1 MTKKNEVTLNHG
13 ERMDDNWTVGTAACD
28 GVEYKFNVKHYDE
41 PSEYG
46 IKGGRVSK
54 LWLAPKGGDFRHT
67 ILNYDRGW
75 ERGFS
80 PRGKGEAVAP
90 SSRRSS
96 RNSTENQPPKTQETT
111 TMATRFTAREKA
123 QLQTRFAEH
132 SPKVWAHG
140 DVATVH
146 IFGGHYCIKKRES
159 GCDWRWADA
168 NPCNDLGPLTL
179 NRIAT
184 LAEL

>member
-46 IKGGRVSK
+46 IRGGRVSK

-80 PRGKGEAVAP
+80 PRGKGETVAAVYA
-90 SSRRSS
+90 
-96 RNSTENQPPKTQETT
+96 
-111 TMATRFTAREKA
+111 A
-123 QLQTRFAEH
+123 L
-132 SPKVWAHG
+132 
-140 DVATVH
+140 
-146 IFGGHYCIKKRES
+146 
-159 GCDWRWADA
+159 
-168 NPCNDLGPLTL
+168 
-179 NRIAT
+179 IAKFN
-184 LAEL
+184 